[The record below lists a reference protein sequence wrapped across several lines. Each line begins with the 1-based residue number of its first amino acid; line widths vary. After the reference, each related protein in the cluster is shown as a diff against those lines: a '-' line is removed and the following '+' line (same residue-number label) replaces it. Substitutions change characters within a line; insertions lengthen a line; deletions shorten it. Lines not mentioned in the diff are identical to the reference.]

1 MRRVRNVGFEVC
13 KPHCT
18 TMRTVPVLPQLR
30 LSSTPVPPGRRW
42 AARGGG
48 PTGHGRCLTLWKVV
62 PRSHSA
68 PLGFHPHRS
77 PCIATSLGRDESGS
91 GEIMALPPGR
101 TSLHG
106 FQPIHRL
113 EGKSRTPFARVGG
126 WVAAERNVWARVA
139 AYRLCT
145 AEAGTLMGRKSRGD
159 PGDRQRQQSLR
170 DRRKAAGWRRVSIWL
185 SPEQVARLTRHGG
198 TAGLGRTVKRLLVW
212 ADPDL
217 GAENE
222 LDDGARRADD
232 RAAAVSDTVPPTP
245 CQDGSSAASGTQRS
259 PLRDNDREGDPKRPE
274 KS

>member
-1 MRRVRNVGFEVC
+1 MQTPSYDDEDCARASTASLVVHSSPSRAAVGRSQRGTHRARPMSNPLEGSPTKSFG
-13 KPHCT
+13 PT
-18 TMRTVPVLPQLR
+18 W
-30 LSSTPVPPGRRW
+30 LSSPPLPVHCNII
-42 AARGGG
+42 GG
-48 PTGHGRCLTLWKVV
+48 
-62 PRSHSA
+62 
-68 PLGFHPHRS
+68 
-77 PCIATSLGRDESGS
+77 DESGS

-101 TSLHG
+101 TSLRV

-145 AEAGTLMGRKSRGD
+145 AETGTMRRHPSRGD

-232 RAAAVSDTVPPTP
+232 RAAAVSETVPPTP

-259 PLRDNDREGDPKRPE
+259 PLRDNDREGEPKRPE